1 MTGSELRRIRNSLDL
16 SRVEF
21 GRALGYRGENVSRMV
36 RRLEDGERKITEEI
50 AEIATK
56 LGEPGLKL
64 RVRLKDRKRRGYKKR
79 WRLEV
84 DRASWR

>member
-16 SRVEF
+16 SRVAF
-21 GRALGYRGENVSRMV
+21 GGALGYRGENVSRMV

-56 LGEPGLKL
+56 LST
-64 RVRLKDRKRRGYKKR
+64 D
-79 WRLEV
+79 
-84 DRASWR
+84 

>member
-50 AEIATK
+50 AEIAT
-56 LGEPGLKL
+56 GNGGSEFGAAT
-64 RVRLKDRKRRGYKKR
+64 
-79 WRLEV
+79 
-84 DRASWR
+84 RAAGVGSGAVKGAA

>member
-1 MTGSELRRIRNSLDL
+1 VAYHSRKATRFLQPSIGIAKAAMTGSELRRIRNSLDL

-56 LGEPGLKL
+56 LST
-64 RVRLKDRKRRGYKKR
+64 D
-79 WRLEV
+79 
-84 DRASWR
+84 

>member
-1 MTGSELRRIRNSLDL
+1 MFRRSPASEIAKAAMTGSELRRIRNSLDL

-36 RRLEDGERKITEEI
+36 RRLEDGERRITEEI

-56 LGEPGLKL
+56 LSTDRSHP
-64 RVRLKDRKRRGYKKR
+64 VR
-79 WRLEV
+79 
-84 DRASWR
+84 S

>member
-36 RRLEDGERKITEEI
+36 RRLEYPQDGECDTHV
-50 AEIATK
+50 
-56 LGEPGLKL
+56 GESTGFP
-64 RVRLKDRKRRGYKKR
+64 
-79 WRLEV
+79 E
-84 DRASWR
+84 